1 MEMGLSVQTILQLL
15 YDDEYGYLFFSVVKE
30 AIRSSGANATEKH
43 IEDVS
48 VCALLLMEAAK
59 KADQAFGV
67 TPKSGAHTVRSAE
80 NDIQKM
86 VEYLMLKKAT
96 LQVLS
101 RSESASPFT
110 DPTEKG
116 WEKLSTTDWIRE
128 TVARSHSEDMEAAS
142 PNDELD
148 SNYEIYDVT

>member
-1 MEMGLSVQTILQLL
+1 MSMAT
-15 YDDEYGYLFFSVVKE
+15 YFFSVVKE

-43 IEDVS
+43 NEDVS
-48 VCALLLMEAAK
+48 ICALLLMEAAI

-67 TPKSGAHTVRSAE
+67 TPKSGAHTVRNAE

-86 VEYLMLKKAT
+86 VEYLMLKKTT
-96 LQVLS
+96 LEVPS
-101 RSESASPFT
+101 RSESVSPFT

-116 WEKLSTTDWIRE
+116 WQKLSTTDWIKE
-128 TVARSHSEDMEAAS
+128 TVARSHSEEMEAES